1 MKNRVLKSIT
11 HKMIDLVSEEINNEE
26 SQVIIKEKI
35 INPLLKV
42 IFQETNKYV
51 YGLVLLICLSML
63 FSMLTLIMFLLSRF
77 SFGKEI

>member
-1 MKNRVLKSIT
+1 MKNKMLKSIT
-11 HKMIDLVSEEINNEE
+11 HKMIDLVSEEINNEA

-51 YGLVLLICLSML
+51 YGLVLLICLTML
-63 FSMLTLIMFLLSRF
+63 FSMLTLVMFLISRF
-77 SFGKEI
+77 SF